1 MFGIG
6 TPELMLILGLA
17 LVVFGPKKLPD
28 LAKGLGRAVR
38 EFKKATED
46 MKENFKDETEEL
58 SNLKR
63 TFMGEIDNVTE
74 PVRSVLKEAE
84 VSASAAA
91 SMEST
96 GKPASNIVAG
106 GNTGEVGK
114 EQQEDGGSKDTTQ
127 Q

>member
-17 LVVFGPKKLPD
+17 LVVFGPKKLPE

-38 EFKKATED
+38 EFKKATEE
-46 MKENFKDETEEL
+46 MKEDFKDETQEL

-63 TFMGEIDNVTE
+63 TLMGEIDSVAE
-74 PVRSVLKEAE
+74 PVKSALKEAE
-84 VSASAAA
+84 ASVSVTASL
-91 SMEST
+91 EST
-96 GKPASNIVAG
+96 GKPPGDLVAER
-106 GNTGEVGK
+106 NTGEVGK
-114 EQQEDGGSKDTTQ
+114 EQQENGGTKDTTQ